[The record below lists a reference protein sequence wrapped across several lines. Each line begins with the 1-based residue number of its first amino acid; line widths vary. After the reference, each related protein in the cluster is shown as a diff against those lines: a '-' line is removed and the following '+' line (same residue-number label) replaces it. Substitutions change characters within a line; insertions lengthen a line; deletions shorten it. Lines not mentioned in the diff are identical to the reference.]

1 MKTLFLLPLVCLS
14 LFLSAQK
21 SEKPAT
27 TYTAK
32 SNGVSHIIQVG
43 DTIHLGYGST
53 PYGSFMF
60 IVTGSPPHG
69 MEKEAG
75 GRSGEVTKVK
85 YWKSTDQYELNIKVK
100 GYGSYAVQVPQAIDK
115 KEVIG

>member
-1 MKTLFLLPLVCLS
+1 M
-14 LFLSAQK
+14 SAQK
-21 SEKPAT
+21 TEKPAVT
-27 TYTAK
+27 FAAK
-32 SNGVSHIIQVG
+32 SNGVSHTVQVG

-60 IVTGSPPHG
+60 IVIGSPPHG

-85 YWKSTDQYELNIKVK
+85 YWKSTDQYELYIKVK
-100 GYGSYAVQVPQAIDK
+100 GYGSYVVQVPQAIDK
-115 KEVIG
+115 KEVIGFNQDYFKKD